1 MMQYIDFEFAMD
13 NYFEEL
19 KESEMLTKRITVA
32 DQIQEFVGKY
42 YSHDFVRRN
51 VLRQNDKDIEEND
64 KQIAEEQNNP
74 IYNPPPP
81 EAPGAPGAPGEDQGG
96 GEAGAPAGQDQGP
109 APSIDKFPATN
120 EPAPSK

>member
-1 MMQYIDFEFAMD
+1 MD

-42 YSHDFVRRN
+42 YSHDLVRRN

-74 IYNPPPP
+74 IYNPPLP
-81 EAPGAPGAPGEDQGG
+81 EAPGQDQGGAPDEAQPPGAPGE
-96 GEAGAPAGQDQGP
+96 APAGAQPQGG
-109 APSIDKFPATN
+109 AVPSIDKFPATDTN
-120 EPAPSK
+120 K